1 MSHNF
6 GASND
11 DMIFDPQ
18 AHELHDFPKR
28 RTVCLWCMQHFPR
41 HIPHHAAKMT
51 KEAIPLVVPAQGE
64 SDVWKILSKRARG
77 TFDMMTV
84 R

>member
-1 MSHNF
+1 M
-6 GASND
+6 
-11 DMIFDPQ
+11 
-18 AHELHDFPKR
+18 
-28 RTVCLWCMQHFPR
+28 V
-41 HIPHHAAKMT
+41 HAAFPPPYPSSRSKMT
-51 KEAIPLVVPAQGE
+51 KEAIPLVVPVQGE